1 MATSRLASAVE
12 GVHSGDSGQVSG
24 HVGALPV
31 TTSEVVIGPEAL
43 MNHAG
48 ALDSLLKVTHAPATA
63 RWLPVV
69 TWMRHNPMQTP
80 WSVLVRRDGEV
91 VAAAL
96 LVRVFRRGVYR
107 FETPCEGYLPSWLPS
122 RDAHSAKALAVALAR
137 SLRAIRNPWVLHLR
151 CLELADPAVAA
162 ITEELAVTHSDNGV
176 SPRINF
182 SSGEPLTAYLSRNTR
197 SALAKAHNR
206 IKNAGLAI
214 EMRWTREL
222 EEIDAIVPEV
232 LRLYRKRSSQ
242 LGHDVALLA
251 NADYRSYL
259 ADVVHS
265 YGEAGLARLL
275 TLRLNGQLASYALCL
290 ESAGTMLV
298 YSNRMSPD
306 WARYSAGAITNA
318 EVVRTAHS
326 DRGIRCLDWGT
337 GLQRYKLSG
346 DATLHPH
353 QNIHAWSSEMAR
365 GAWVWT
371 QRARQIASSGHRIF
385 QRPPSTT
392 GLDHKGL
399 ESQSADEV

>member
-1 MATSRLASAVE
+1 
-12 GVHSGDSGQVSG
+12 
-24 HVGALPV
+24 
-31 TTSEVVIGPEAL
+31 
-43 MNHAG
+43 
-48 ALDSLLKVTHAPATA
+48 
-63 RWLPVV
+63 
-69 TWMRHNPMQTP
+69 
-80 WSVLVRRDGEV
+80 
-91 VAAAL
+91 
-96 LVRVFRRGVYR
+96 
-107 FETPCEGYLPSWLPS
+107 
-122 RDAHSAKALAVALAR
+122 LAVALAR
-137 SLRAIRNPWVLHLR
+137 NLRAIRIPWVLHLR

-162 ITEELAVTHSDNGV
+162 ITEELAVTRSDNGV

-182 SSGEPLTAYLSRNTR
+182 SSGDPLTAYLSRNTR

-214 EMRWTREL
+214 EMRWTREP
-222 EEIDAIVPEV
+222 EEMTAIVPEI
-232 LRLYRKRSSQ
+232 LRLYRKRSLQ
-242 LGHDVALLA
+242 LGHDVPVLA

-259 ADVVHS
+259 ADCASFVDVVHS

-346 DATLHPH
+346 GATLHPH

-365 GAWVWT
+365 EAWVWT
-371 QRARQIASSGHRIF
+371 QRARGWRLPQ
-385 QRPPSTT
+385 P
-392 GLDHKGL
+392 
-399 ESQSADEV
+399 